1 MVDFKKIDRMNKLA
15 KALKGSGLAKSMDEA
30 AKMAEDMIT
39 EEDETIAEMQKKEAE
54 EEEEGE
60 TKEKIHKGESK
71 SKLKKE
77 EFEKTEEEEE

>member
-1 MVDFKKIDRMNKLA
+1 MVDFKKIDRINKLA
-15 KALKGSGLAKSMDEA
+15 KTLKRSGLAKSMDEA
-30 AKMAEDMIT
+30 AKMAEEMIN
-39 EEDETIAEMQKKEAE
+39 EEDETIAEMQRKEAE